1 MLRDEISLALK
12 GAMKAKK
19 PKSVSTLRLILA
31 AIKDRDIAARGA
43 GNPDGISEE
52 EVMKVLQT
60 MVKQR
65 QESITFYEK
74 GDRSDLVKQESEEI
88 KIIQEFLPEQMS
100 EGEVFIAVTAAV
112 DKLDAKNLK
121 DMGRMMAFLRENYAG
136 CMDFGKA
143 SALLKKRLGGG

>member
-52 EVMKVLQT
+52 EVMKVLQS
-60 MVKQR
+60 MVKHR

-74 GDRSDLVKQESEEI
+74 GDSSDFVKQESEEI

-100 EGEVFIAVTAAV
+100 EGEVLIAVTAAV

-143 SALLKKRLGGG
+143 SALLKKGLGGG

>member
-52 EVMKVLQT
+52 DVMKVLQT

-65 QESITFYEK
+65 QESIKLYEK
-74 GDRSDLVKQESEEI
+74 GDRSDLVNQESEEI
-88 KIIQEFLPEQMS
+88 KIIQNFLPEQMS
-100 EGEVFIAVTAAV
+100 ENEIISAVFSAVE
-112 DKLDAKNLK
+112 KLDAKNLK
-121 DMGRMMAFLRENYAG
+121 DMGRMMAHLREHHAG

-143 SALLKKRLGGG
+143 SVLLKKHLGGG

>member
-100 EGEVFIAVTAAV
+100 EGEVFIAVNAAV